1 MARSRALRLLVPLA
15 VGAAVLAACSSSSN
29 KSASTT
35 GTTSSGG
42 VTVPSGTAGKTVSVT
57 LGDTKGTD
65 APMTMTLSSASTS
78 AGDVSFNVKNAGT
91 IEHEMVIL
99 KTDTQFDQLPVSF
112 GGDPPSSVASGGDK
126 VDEATKVG
134 ETGDPNLKPGESRT
148 FTVKGLA
155 PGHYVFVCNIAKHYG
170 LGMRAAFTVS

>member
-1 MARSRALRLLVPLA
+1 MVRPRVVSLLVPLVVA
-15 VGAAVLAACSSSSN
+15 AAVLAACSSSSK

-42 VTVPSGTAGKTVSVT
+42 VTVPASTAGNSVNAT
-57 LGDTKGTD
+57 LGDTKGVD
-65 APMTMTLSSASTS
+65 APMTLTVSTSSAK
-78 AGDVSFNVKNAGT
+78 AGDVSFNVKNGGT
-91 IEHEMVIL
+91 IEHEMVVL
-99 KTDTQFDQLPVSF
+99 KTDTPFDQLPVSF

-134 ETGDPNLKPGESRT
+134 ETGDPNLKPGDTRT
-148 FTVKGLA
+148 FTVKGMA